1 MQIAYLGMG
10 IMGSAMAS
18 NLAKAGHKVRVWN
31 RSPGREGSAKAE
43 AAGCTKCDTIAK
55 AVQGCEMVFTCV
67 SDVRDV
73 EQVLLGP
80 GGVSESAAPD
90 TLVIDTATI
99 GPAAAAKINQML
111 LDKGIQFLDAPVT
124 GGDVGAVNGTL
135 TIMVG
140 GRDADFQRALPVLNA
155 IGKTIRHCGPSGS
168 GQALKLSNQILC
180 AVNLIAVSEAF
191 SLARQFGLD
200 EGMLPE
206 VLGTGAGGSW
216 SLQNLGPRIIKD
228 DFAPGFRIKDMLKD
242 LRLVQENSQASYP
255 INGDQEPSAKS
266 NQKLQATTIMN
277 ADADKPMNADANA
290 DARRNT
296 NADTILKSAQ
306 TSTDHDQSAI
316 RLPGTE
322 LARKLFEQCALT
334 AGGVEQGTQAMIK
347 SYRKRC

>member
-18 NLAKAGHKVRVWN
+18 NLAKAGHTVRVWN
-31 RSPGREGSAKAE
+31 RSPGREGLAKAE

-55 AVQGCEMVFTCV
+55 AVKDCEIVFTCV
-67 SDVRDV
+67 SDVKDV

-80 GGVSESAAPD
+80 GGVSESSAPD

-99 GPAAAAKINQML
+99 GPAAAERINQRL
-111 LDKGIQFLDAPVT
+111 LDTGIRFLDAPVT
-124 GGDVGAVNGTL
+124 GGDIGAVNGTL

-140 GRDADFQRALPVLNA
+140 GRETDFQRALPVLKA
-155 IGKTIRHCGPSGS
+155 IGKTIRHCGPPGS
-168 GQALKLSNQILC
+168 GQALKLCNQILC
-180 AVNLIAVSEAF
+180 AVNLVAVSEALT
-191 SLARQFGLD
+191 LARQFGLD
-200 EGMLPE
+200 EVMLPE

-242 LRLVQENSQASYP
+242 LRLVQENSQASNP
-255 INGDQEPSAKS
+255 SSGDQEPSVKS
-266 NQKLQATTIMN
+266 QQRLSATTMTN
-277 ADADKPMNADANA
+277 ANA

-296 NADTILKSAQ
+296 NADTILNTAAQ
-306 TSTDHDQSAI
+306 TSNGHDQSATQ
-316 RLPGTE
+316 LPGTE

-334 AGGVEQGTQAMIK
+334 EGGVEQGTQAMIK
-347 SYRKRC
+347 SYRKGIERAGYPE